1 MNEKRMLNI
10 VLAVI
15 AGLLLLNLGV
25 MLSPVAHALPKT
37 QYKVVSIR
45 ANKIENPNIV
55 ELALNQQS
63 AEGWSYVGE
72 ASGVLIF
79 KK

>member
-1 MNEKRMLNI
+1 MNEKRILNI

-15 AGLLLLNLGV
+15 AGLLLLNLGA
-25 MLSPVAHALPKT
+25 MFSPVAHAIPKT

-45 ANKIENPNIV
+45 VNKIENPDVV
-55 ELALNQQS
+55 ESALNQQS
-63 AEGWSYVGE
+63 AEGWTYVGE

>member
-1 MNEKRMLNI
+1 MNEKRILNI

-25 MLSPVAHALPKT
+25 MFSPTAHAIPTT
-37 QYKVVSIR
+37 QYRAISLPVNKSDNPYVVQQ
-45 ANKIENPNIV
+45 V
-55 ELALNQQS
+55 LNQQS
-63 AEGWSYVGE
+63 AEGWAYVNT
-72 ASGVLIF
+72 SDGVLIF